1 MISWRSAAVAQPA
14 PNATSSAVFPL
25 TCGTPQRSRV
35 IVTPFRGRSTR
46 TARSPG
52 ASPSVSRLK

>member
-14 PNATSSAVFPL
+14 PNATSWAVFPL

-35 IVTPFRGRSTR
+35 IVTPFRGRSTP